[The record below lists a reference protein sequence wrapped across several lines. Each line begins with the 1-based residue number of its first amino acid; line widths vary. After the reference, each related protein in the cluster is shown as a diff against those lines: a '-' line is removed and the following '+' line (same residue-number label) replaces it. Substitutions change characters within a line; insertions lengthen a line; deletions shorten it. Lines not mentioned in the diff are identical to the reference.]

1 MDQSNLNPCVAIIGR
16 PNVGKSTLFN
26 LLVGIRSSIVSD
38 VYGTTRDRVNLNT
51 SWGNRIF
58 TLVDTGGLDVDV
70 ENSLWL
76 KVKNQI
82 YSAIDEADVLVMVV
96 DASIGITSS
105 DRYVADVVRKSGKP
119 LVLAANKSD
128 NELREMSASE
138 FFELGLTNPIPIS
151 AYHNIGIDD
160 LMSQLLNL
168 LPTHEEY
175 DDFDVD
181 LKFSLIGRA
190 NVGKSMLMNS
200 ILNEDRSIVHGTPGT
215 TRDSLDSK
223 FIYQDRDILLID
235 TAGIR
240 RSGKIESGVEKYS
253 VLRTLQ
259 SIDRSDVCAL
269 VMDAT
274 ELATSQ
280 DTHVASHI
288 LNAFKGVVLVVNKW
302 DLASELSMKEDDIKA
317 KIMNKF
323 KFLNFAP
330 ICFTSGLNG
339 EGLDELIKNV
349 IKVNTEWSKRVPRY
363 DLRRIITTAI
373 GNNPPSNSG
382 KRLLKIHSV
391 SQDKVA
397 PPSFTFY
404 VNNPDLVHFSYKRYL
419 ENCLRDAY
427 SFLGSPIRMR
437 FKKLGKK

>member
-1 MDQSNLNPCVAIIGR
+1 MDLSNLNPCVAIIGR

-26 LLVGIRSSIVSD
+26 LLVGVRSSIVSD
-38 VYGTTRDRVNLNT
+38 MYGTTRDRVNLNT
-51 SWGNRIF
+51 SWGDRIF
-58 TLVDTGGLDVDV
+58 TLVDTGGLDVDMTD
-70 ENSLWL
+70 NLWI
-76 KVKNQI
+76 KVKSQI
-82 YSAIDEADVLVMVV
+82 HSAINESDVLVMVV
-96 DASIGITSS
+96 DASIGITPS
-105 DRYVADVVRKSGKP
+105 DRYVAEVVRKSGKP

-128 NELREMSASE
+128 NDLREMSASE

-151 AYHNIGIDD
+151 AYHNKGIDK
-160 LMSQLLNL
+160 LMSELLNL
-168 LPTHEEY
+168 LPTNQEY

-190 NVGKSMLMNS
+190 NVGKSMLMNA
-200 ILNEDRSIVHGTPGT
+200 ILKEDRSIVHGVPGT
-215 TRDSLDSK
+215 TRDSLDSRFNYNDK
-223 FIYQDRDILLID
+223 DLLLID

-240 RSGKIESGVEKYS
+240 RSGKIEAGVEKYS
-253 VLRTLQ
+253 VLRTFQ
-259 SIDRSDVCAL
+259 SIDRSDVCGL
-269 VMDAT
+269 VIDAS
-274 ELATSQ
+274 ELATAQ
-280 DTHVASHI
+280 DTHVASNI
-288 LNAFKGVVLVVNKW
+288 LNAFKGIVIVVNKW
-302 DLASELSMKEDDIKA
+302 DLSSQLSMTEDDVKIKI
-317 KIMNKF
+317 KNKF
-323 KFLNFAP
+323 KFLDFAP

-339 EGLDELIKNV
+339 QGLNDLINKV
-349 IKVNTEWSKRVPRY
+349 IDVNYEWNKTVPRY
-363 DLRRIITTAI
+363 DLRRIIMTAI

-391 SQDKVA
+391 SQDKKA

>member
-1 MDQSNLNPCVAIIGR
+1 
-16 PNVGKSTLFN
+16 
-26 LLVGIRSSIVSD
+26 
-38 VYGTTRDRVNLNT
+38 
-51 SWGNRIF
+51 
-58 TLVDTGGLDVDV
+58 
-70 ENSLWL
+70 
-76 KVKNQI
+76 
-82 YSAIDEADVLVMVV
+82 
-96 DASIGITSS
+96 
-105 DRYVADVVRKSGKP
+105 
-119 LVLAANKSD
+119 
-128 NELREMSASE
+128 
-138 FFELGLTNPIPIS
+138 
-151 AYHNIGIDD
+151 
-160 LMSQLLNL
+160 MSQLLNL

-382 KRLLKIHSV
+382 KRLLKIHRV
-391 SQDKVA
+391 SL
-397 PPSFTFY
+397 Y
-404 VNNPDLVHFSYKRYL
+404 IYR
-419 ENCLRDAY
+419 
-427 SFLGSPIRMR
+427 
-437 FKKLGKK
+437 

>member
-200 ILNEDRSIVHGTPGT
+200 ILNEDRAIVHCTPGT

-223 FIYQDRDILLID
+223 FI
-235 TAGIR
+235 
-240 RSGKIESGVEKYS
+240 
-253 VLRTLQ
+253 
-259 SIDRSDVCAL
+259 
-269 VMDAT
+269 
-274 ELATSQ
+274 
-280 DTHVASHI
+280 
-288 LNAFKGVVLVVNKW
+288 
-302 DLASELSMKEDDIKA
+302 
-317 KIMNKF
+317 
-323 KFLNFAP
+323 
-330 ICFTSGLNG
+330 
-339 EGLDELIKNV
+339 
-349 IKVNTEWSKRVPRY
+349 
-363 DLRRIITTAI
+363 
-373 GNNPPSNSG
+373 
-382 KRLLKIHSV
+382 
-391 SQDKVA
+391 
-397 PPSFTFY
+397 
-404 VNNPDLVHFSYKRYL
+404 
-419 ENCLRDAY
+419 
-427 SFLGSPIRMR
+427 
-437 FKKLGKK
+437 

>member
-1 MDQSNLNPCVAIIGR
+1 MDLSNLNPCVAIIGR

-26 LLVGIRSSIVSD
+26 LLVGVRSSIVSD
-38 VYGTTRDRVNLNT
+38 MYGTTRDRVNLNT
-51 SWGNRIF
+51 SWGDRIF
-58 TLVDTGGLDVDV
+58 TLVDTGGLDVDMTD
-70 ENSLWL
+70 NLWI
-76 KVKNQI
+76 KVKSQI
-82 YSAIDEADVLVMVV
+82 HSAINESDVLVMVV
-96 DASIGITSS
+96 DASIGITPS
-105 DRYVADVVRKSGKP
+105 DRYVAEIVRKSGKP

-128 NELREMSASE
+128 NDLREMSASE

-151 AYHNIGIDD
+151 AYHNKGIDK
-160 LMSQLLNL
+160 LMSELLNL
-168 LPTHEEY
+168 LPTNQEY

-190 NVGKSMLMNS
+190 NVGKSMLMNA
-200 ILNEDRSIVHGTPGT
+200 ILKEDRSIVHGVPGT
-215 TRDSLDSK
+215 TRDSLDSRFNYNDK
-223 FIYQDRDILLID
+223 DLLLID

-240 RSGKIESGVEKYS
+240 RSGKIEAGVEKYS

-259 SIDRSDVCAL
+259 SIDRSDVCGL
-269 VMDAT
+269 VIDAS
-274 ELATSQ
+274 ELATAQ
-280 DTHVASHI
+280 DTHVASNI
-288 LNAFKGVVLVVNKW
+288 LNAFKGIVIVVNKW
-302 DLASELSMKEDDIKA
+302 DLSSQLSMTEDDVKIKI
-317 KIMNKF
+317 KNKF
-323 KFLNFAP
+323 KFLDFAP

-339 EGLDELIKNV
+339 QGLNDLINKV
-349 IKVNTEWSKRVPRY
+349 IDVNYEWNKTVPRY
-363 DLRRIITTAI
+363 DLRRIIMTAI

-391 SQDKVA
+391 SQDKKA

>member
-1 MDQSNLNPCVAIIGR
+1 MNQTNLNPCVAIIGR

-26 LLVGIRSSIVSD
+26 LLVGVRSSIVSD

-58 TLVDTGGLDVDV
+58 TLVDTGGLDVDID
-70 ENSLWL
+70 NNLWI
-76 KVKNQI
+76 KVKKQI

-105 DRYVADVVRKSGKP
+105 DRYVADVIRKSGKP
-119 LVLAANKSD
+119 VVLAANKSD
-128 NELREMSASE
+128 NESREMSASE
-138 FFELGLTNPIPIS
+138 FFELGLANPIPIS
-151 AYHNIGIDD
+151 AYHNTGIDI
-160 LMSQLLNL
+160 LMSHLLNL
-168 LPTHEEY
+168 LPIHKEY
-175 DDFDVD
+175 DEFDVD

-200 ILNEDRSIVHGTPGT
+200 ILKEDRSIVHSVAGT
-215 TRDSLDSK
+215 TRDSLDSQFVYK
-223 FIYQDRDILLID
+223 NKDILLID

-240 RSGKIESGVEKYS
+240 RSGKVDPGVEKYS

-274 ELATSQ
+274 ELATAQ
-280 DTHVASHI
+280 DTHVASYI
-288 LNAFKGVVLVVNKW
+288 LKAFKGIVLVINKW
-302 DLASELSMKEDDIKA
+302 DLASELSIKKDDVKT
-317 KIMNKF
+317 KIRNKF
-323 KFLNFAP
+323 KFSEFAP
-330 ICFTSGLNG
+330 ICFTSGLSG
-339 EGLDELIKNV
+339 KGLNELIENV
-349 IKVNTEWSKRVPRY
+349 MKVNDEWRKTVPRY
-363 DLRRIITTAI
+363 DLRRIIMTAI

-382 KRLLKIHSV
+382 KRILKIHSV
-391 SQDKVA
+391 SQDYTG

-404 VNNPDLVHFSYKRYL
+404 VNKPELVHFSYKRYL

-427 SFLGSPIRMR
+427 SFSGSPIRMR

>member
-1 MDQSNLNPCVAIIGR
+1 MDLSNLNPCVAIIGR

-26 LLVGIRSSIVSD
+26 LLVGVRSSIVSD
-38 VYGTTRDRVNLNT
+38 MYGTTRDRVNLNT
-51 SWGNRIF
+51 SWGDRIF
-58 TLVDTGGLDVDV
+58 TLVDTGGLDVDMTD
-70 ENSLWL
+70 NLWI
-76 KVKNQI
+76 KVKSQI
-82 YSAIDEADVLVMVV
+82 HSAINESDVLVMVV
-96 DASIGITSS
+96 DASIGITPS
-105 DRYVADVVRKSGKP
+105 DRYVAEVVRKSGKP

-128 NELREMSASE
+128 NDLREMSASE

-151 AYHNIGIDD
+151 AYHNKGIDK
-160 LMSQLLNL
+160 LMSELLNL
-168 LPTHEEY
+168 LPTNQEY

-190 NVGKSMLMNS
+190 NVGKSMLMNA
-200 ILNEDRSIVHGTPGT
+200 ILKEDRSIVHGVPGT
-215 TRDSLDSK
+215 TRDSLDSRFNYNDK
-223 FIYQDRDILLID
+223 DLLLID

-240 RSGKIESGVEKYS
+240 RSGKIEAGVEKYS

-259 SIDRSDVCAL
+259 SIDRSDVCGL
-269 VMDAT
+269 VIDAS
-274 ELATSQ
+274 ELATAQ
-280 DTHVASHI
+280 DTHVASNI
-288 LNAFKGVVLVVNKW
+288 LNAFKGIVIVVNKW
-302 DLASELSMKEDDIKA
+302 DLSSQLSMTEDDVKIKI
-317 KIMNKF
+317 KNKF
-323 KFLNFAP
+323 KFLDFAP

-339 EGLDELIKNV
+339 QGLNDLINKV
-349 IKVNTEWSKRVPRY
+349 IDVNYEWNKTVPRY
-363 DLRRIITTAI
+363 DLRRIIMTAI

-391 SQDKVA
+391 SQDKKA

>member
-168 LPTHEEY
+168 LPMHEEY

-181 LKFSLIGRA
+181 
-190 NVGKSMLMNS
+190 
-200 ILNEDRSIVHGTPGT
+200 
-215 TRDSLDSK
+215 
-223 FIYQDRDILLID
+223 
-235 TAGIR
+235 
-240 RSGKIESGVEKYS
+240 
-253 VLRTLQ
+253 
-259 SIDRSDVCAL
+259 
-269 VMDAT
+269 
-274 ELATSQ
+274 
-280 DTHVASHI
+280 
-288 LNAFKGVVLVVNKW
+288 
-302 DLASELSMKEDDIKA
+302 
-317 KIMNKF
+317 
-323 KFLNFAP
+323 
-330 ICFTSGLNG
+330 
-339 EGLDELIKNV
+339 
-349 IKVNTEWSKRVPRY
+349 
-363 DLRRIITTAI
+363 
-373 GNNPPSNSG
+373 
-382 KRLLKIHSV
+382 
-391 SQDKVA
+391 
-397 PPSFTFY
+397 
-404 VNNPDLVHFSYKRYL
+404 
-419 ENCLRDAY
+419 
-427 SFLGSPIRMR
+427 
-437 FKKLGKK
+437 

>member
-168 LPTHEEY
+168 LPMHEEY

-274 ELATSQ
+274 ELATS
-280 DTHVASHI
+280 
-288 LNAFKGVVLVVNKW
+288 
-302 DLASELSMKEDDIKA
+302 
-317 KIMNKF
+317 
-323 KFLNFAP
+323 
-330 ICFTSGLNG
+330 
-339 EGLDELIKNV
+339 
-349 IKVNTEWSKRVPRY
+349 
-363 DLRRIITTAI
+363 
-373 GNNPPSNSG
+373 
-382 KRLLKIHSV
+382 
-391 SQDKVA
+391 
-397 PPSFTFY
+397 
-404 VNNPDLVHFSYKRYL
+404 
-419 ENCLRDAY
+419 
-427 SFLGSPIRMR
+427 
-437 FKKLGKK
+437 

>member
-168 LPTHEEY
+168 LPMHEEY

-200 ILNEDRSIVHGTPGT
+200 ILNEARSIVHGTPGT

>member
-1 MDQSNLNPCVAIIGR
+1 MDKSNLNPCVAIIGR

-58 TLVDTGGLDVDV
+58 TLVDTGGLDSDVD
-70 ENSLWL
+70 NNLWL

-96 DASIGITSS
+96 DASMGITSS

-138 FFELGLTNPIPIS
+138 FFELGLTSPIPIS
-151 AYHNIGIDD
+151 AYHNTGIDN
-160 LMSQLLNL
+160 LMSHLLDL
-168 LPTHEEY
+168 LPAHEEY

-200 ILNEDRSIVHGTPGT
+200 ILEEDRSIVHGTPGT
-215 TRDSLDSK
+215 TRDSLDSR
-223 FIYQDRDILLID
+223 FIYQDKDILLID

-240 RSGKIESGVEKYS
+240 RSGKIEPGVEKYS

-269 VMDAT
+269 VMDAS

-280 DTHVASHI
+280 DTHVASYI

-302 DLASELSMKEDDIKA
+302 DLASGLSMKEDDIKT
-317 KIMNKF
+317 KIRNKF
-323 KFLNFAP
+323 KFSNFAP

-339 EGLDELIKNV
+339 QGLNDLMKNV
-349 IKVNTEWSKRVPRY
+349 IKVNAEWRKSVPRY
-363 DLRRIITTAI
+363 DLRRIVTTAI

-391 SQDKVA
+391 SQDKTA